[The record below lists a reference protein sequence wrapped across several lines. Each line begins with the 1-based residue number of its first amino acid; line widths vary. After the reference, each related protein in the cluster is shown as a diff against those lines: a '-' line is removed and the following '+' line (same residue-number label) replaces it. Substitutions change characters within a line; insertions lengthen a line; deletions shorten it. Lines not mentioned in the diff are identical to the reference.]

1 MDEIQVTF
9 RSGDLTL
16 EGLLANPGGGR
27 ARGRRMS
34 SASDVRRLDV
44 QQRRRCDPRGLVAIW
59 DTRPCASTFAASGG
73 SDGEYDGG
81 PGEVD
86 DAVAAMAFL
95 LAQPGVRK
103 SGAVMAGY
111 SFGAMV
117 AVSAG
122 YERAEIAR
130 IVAVALPLRDGRCAN
145 SGWRIEAGAAGVG
158 RQRFVLA
165 GRGAASAQGENRRLG
180 ATRDRRGH
188 RSFLW
193 RPRSGA
199 VASDCRRA
207 RGLVSGRG
215 RGSRAYHL
223 RDRVERI
230 VGMRLGDRNYLRD
243 GRAQVAVIHP
253 L

>member
-16 EGLLANPGGGR
+16 EGLLANPGGDAPAAVVCHPHPMYGGSMFNNVVDAILAALWQLGYATLR
-27 ARGRRMS
+27 FNFRG
-34 SASDVRRLDV
+34 V
-44 QQRRRCDPRGLVAIW
+44 
-59 DTRPCASTFAASGG
+59 GG

-130 IVAVALPLRDGRCAN
+130 IVAVALPLAMADARIPDGA
-145 SGWRIEAGAAGVG
+145 SKP
-158 RQRFVLA
+158 VL
-165 GRGAASAQGENRRLG
+165 
-180 ATRDRRGH
+180 
-188 RSFLW
+188 
-193 RPRSGA
+193 
-199 VASDCRRA
+199 
-207 RGLVSGRG
+207 LVSGDSDSYSPVAGLRALKAKIGDSARLEIVAGTDHFFGG
-215 RGSRAYHL
+215 REAELSR
-223 RDRVERI
+223 
-230 VGMRLGDRNYLRD
+230 
-243 GRAQVAVIHP
+243 VIAAA
-253 L
+253 LAA

>member
-9 RSGDLTL
+9 RSGDLNL
-16 EGLLANPGGGR
+16 EGLIANPGGGAPAAVVCHPHPMYGGSMFNNVVDAVLAAMWQAGYATLR
-27 ARGRRMS
+27 FNFRG
-34 SASDVRRLDV
+34 V
-44 QQRRRCDPRGLVAIW
+44 
-59 DTRPCASTFAASGG
+59 GG

-130 IVAVALPLRDGRCAN
+130 IVAVALPLAMADARIPDGA
-145 SGWRIEAGAAGVG
+145 SKP
-158 RQRFVLA
+158 VL
-165 GRGAASAQGENRRLG
+165 
-180 ATRDRRGH
+180 
-188 RSFLW
+188 
-193 RPRSGA
+193 
-199 VASDCRRA
+199 
-207 RGLVSGRG
+207 LVSGDSDSYSPVAGLRALKAKIGDSARLEIVAGTDHFFGG
-215 RGSRAYHL
+215 REAELSR
-223 RDRVERI
+223 
-230 VGMRLGDRNYLRD
+230 
-243 GRAQVAVIHP
+243 VIAAA
-253 L
+253 LAA